1 MGNIIYKKEENDV
14 DMSSSLNEL
23 INKIATDYIIKQ
35 NYSDMK
41 QILDKNK
48 YDEILDLV
56 TTILSKNINT
66 DDIESLVSQLYSN
79 ELNSHNTHLKK
90 CRKIAVFYLKM
101 AHLYDSIMMTINPHK
116 NLDGV
121 MSEDKGAIK
130 HINMC
135 NRRLNALINANIKL
149 GKPNEIKIQS
159 PSCHMDNKSHE
170 LLEEDGIPELET
182 LYYDEYDI
190 ESGMFNKMSD
200 KMKREYKKDVELFYR
215 VFSNGSSEAASEANS
230 ENKSVLPDKFSNIR
244 ISDIITKDYDS
255 ICNSTNK
262 YVYMNRRKKAYRMEK
277 ERLFKKYADNVKQM
291 TIFIHKREKDLVY
304 ILNQV
309 FVKDER
315 TNEYNIHQH
324 LHSYTL
330 DKLIGD
336 LRRIMVDFYSKCE
349 LFYLDGVQ
357 IYDAIVQNQIKYTT
371 IKQIENSNVLLEKMM
386 SDSDDVI
393 NSDEIMVEKV
403 NVIENNRENEETDDE
418 EDEEDEEY
426 INYNEEDEVSEE
438 DKPQNKNIDISLQL
452 SDDIKSSAQ
461 MKSAQMKSAQM
472 KSAQISNVNIDE
484 QEQTPSKEQEPDY
497 SEPDYSVNEGD
508 REEER
513 KEV

>member
-1 MGNIIYKKEENDV
+1 M
-14 DMSSSLNEL
+14 
-23 INKIATDYIIKQ
+23 
-35 NYSDMK
+35 
-41 QILDKNK
+41 
-48 YDEILDLV
+48 
-56 TTILSKNINT
+56 
-66 DDIESLVSQLYSN
+66 
-79 ELNSHNTHLKK
+79 
-90 CRKIAVFYLKM
+90 
-101 AHLYDSIMMTINPHK
+101 
-116 NLDGV
+116 
-121 MSEDKGAIK
+121 
-130 HINMC
+130 
-135 NRRLNALINANIKL
+135 
-149 GKPNEIKIQS
+149 
-159 PSCHMDNKSHE
+159 
-170 LLEEDGIPELET
+170 
-182 LYYDEYDI
+182 
-190 ESGMFNKMSD
+190 
-200 KMKREYKKDVELFYR
+200 
-215 VFSNGSSEAASEANS
+215 FSNGSNEVAANEVAANEVAANEVAS
-230 ENKSVLPDKFSNIR
+230 DANAENKSVLPDKFSNIR

-291 TIFIHKREKDLVY
+291 TIFIHNREKDLVY

-336 LRRIMVDFYSKCE
+336 LRRIMVEFYSKCE

-386 SDSDDVI
+386 SDSDGVSV
-393 NSDEIMVEKV
+393 SDDIMVEKV
-403 NVIENNRENEETDDE
+403 NVIENNRENEETDEDEESE
-418 EDEEDEEY
+418 EDEET
-426 INYNEEDEVSEE
+426 EEDEESEE
-438 DKPQNKNIDISLQL
+438 DKNMDVSIQL
-452 SDDIKSSAQ
+452 SDDIKSSDQ
-461 MKSAQMKSAQM
+461 MSSVQMSY
-472 KSAQISNVNIDE
+472 E
-484 QEQTPSKEQEPDY
+484 LEQTPSKEQEPDYSEPDY